1 MKRFQ
6 TKLCPHL
13 DLQLPSGSCSCQM
26 RQEKV
31 GFTSCS
37 CQRVTPAPKS
47 TFSEDLSLLMGDTP
61 YENHLKIRPELFE
74 SSWPGSCWICVFKDY
89 SWAGYRFMG
98 TFSQCRH
105 SVMFIESSVLYR
117 LSVLS
122 CVYLCTRLLSAAP
135 WAYFDIVLCH
145 WQCGVLCLLCSQLV
159 LPGQQKW
166 KAACVNSW
174 QGKLCGTGPARWV
187 FSSPERC
194 APSNA
199 AFTFLSSV
207 PSCSF
212 FREKKLLTGTYGL
225 IASDRGVVAFFSCQ
239 DGFLHVL

>member
-37 CQRVTPAPKS
+37 CHRVTPAPKS

-89 SWAGYRFMG
+89 SERVTGSWVPSHSADTQWCLLKAVFFIGSVSWAVCIYVPGFCLQLLG
-98 TFSQCRH
+98 HILT
-105 SVMFIESSVLYR
+105 
-117 LSVLS
+117 LS
-122 CVYLCTRLLSAAP
+122 CATDNVESCVCFVPSWCFLVNRNEKL
-135 WAYFDIVLCH
+135 
-145 WQCGVLCLLCSQLV
+145 LV
-159 LPGQQKW
+159 LTADK
-166 KAACVNSW
+166 VNSVV
-174 QGKLCGTGPARWV
+174 QGQHAGCSPLLKDVLHQMLPLL
-187 FSSPERC
+187 FSVQSLPV
-194 APSNA
+194 
-199 AFTFLSSV
+199 L
-207 PSCSF
+207 
-212 FREKKLLTGTYGL
+212 
-225 IASDRGVVAFFSCQ
+225 FSGRRNCW
-239 DGFLHVL
+239 LALMV